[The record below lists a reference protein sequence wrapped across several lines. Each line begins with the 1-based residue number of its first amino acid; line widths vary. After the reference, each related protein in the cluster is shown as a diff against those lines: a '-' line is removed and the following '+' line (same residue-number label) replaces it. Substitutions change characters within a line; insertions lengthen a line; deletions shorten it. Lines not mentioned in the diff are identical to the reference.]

1 MLVVLEMQ
9 LLKKLK
15 TILLSRKTYLI
26 IICFLFLYV
35 FIFTKIIKYTSVYDG
50 SENRITGIVTNY
62 RIKSNKLTIE
72 IKAKEK
78 IIANYYYEDELP
90 KTRSLIGSK
99 ITIIGKM
106 NKPNNNT
113 IPNTFNY
120 KKYLNNKRIYYT
132 FTIKN
137 YSYEKS
143 KNIFYVIKN
152 KMYERINTPNKVN
165 EYLNLFILG
174 NKSYIDSDNYNM
186 YLNNGVV
193 HLFAISGMHV
203 GVFIFILD
211 KIIRWRKK
219 KLFIT
224 SLLWLYAFI
233 VSFPISILRS
243 IVFYT
248 ITYLFELLDIKLSSL
263 KILFFTFLILLLIN
277 PFNIYDVGFQ
287 YSFITVFSIF
297 YYTNKLNGNYF
308 IKLLKISIIT
318 FLYTLPI
325 TVNLN
330 YEINLLSIFNNLL
343 FIPLVSFI
351 IYPLSLITYLIPSF
365 SYLYKIGIIVMEF
378 LNYIIFKID
387 IFKIIIPKLSLLAI
401 FIYYFFLLFINNK
414 KKYIGIFILLI
425 SLKIITKLDS
435 NFYVYYLDVS
445 QGDSSLLMSP
455 YQKDVTMIDTGGL
468 SNNSFYVSD
477 NYIKF
482 FKSIGITK
490 IDNILITHGDYD
502 HMGDVFNLVNKF
514 KIEKVILNCGEYNEL
529 EKELI
534 KVLDKKKIK
543 YYSCIKELNIDKN
556 KLHYLQTKEYDNE
569 NDNSSVIYT
578 ELSNYK
584 FLFMGDAGVE
594 VEENLLEK
602 YNLQNIDVLKVGHH
616 GSRTS
621 SSEFFIDKINPK
633 YSIISV
639 GKNNR
644 YRHPNKEVLDN
655 LDNSKIY
662 RTDIDGSIMFKIKN
676 NKLQIETCSQ

>member
-1 MLVVLEMQ
+1 M
-9 LLKKLK
+9 KKLK

-35 FIFTKIIKYTSVYDG
+35 FIFSKIIKYTSVYDG

-62 RIKSNKLTIE
+62 RLKSNKLTIE

-90 KTRSLIGSK
+90 KTKSLIGSK

-120 KKYLNNKRIYYT
+120 KKYLYNKKIYYT
-132 FTIKN
+132 FTIKD
-137 YSYEKS
+137 YSYKKS

-263 KILFFTFLILLLIN
+263 KILFFTFLMLLLIN

-445 QGDSSLLMSP
+445 QGDSSLLISP

-468 SNNSFYVSD
+468 SNNRFYISD

-490 IDNILITHGDYD
+490 IDNLLITHGDYD
-502 HMGDVFNLVNKF
+502 HMGEAINLIENF
-514 KIEKVILNCGEYNEL
+514 KVDKVIFNCGEFNGL
-529 EKELI
+529 EQDLI
-534 KVLDKKKIK
+534 KVLGKKKIPH
-543 YYSCIKELNIDKN
+543 YSCIKELNIDNN
-556 KLHYLQTKEYDNE
+556 KLYFLNTNDYDNE

-578 ELSNYK
+578 ELNNYK

-594 VEENLLEK
+594 VEEDLIEQ
-602 YNLQNIDVLKVGHH
+602 YNLKDIDVLKVGHH
-616 GSRTS
+616 GSKTS
-621 SSEFFIDKINPK
+621 SSKNFINEIKPK

-644 YRHPNKEVLDN
+644 YGHPNKEVLNN
-655 LDNSKIY
+655 LEDAKIY
-662 RTDIDGSIMFKIKN
+662 RTDQVGSIMFKIKN
-676 NKLQIETCSQ
+676 NKLEIETCVP

>member
-1 MLVVLEMQ
+1 MQ
-9 LLKKLK
+9 PLKKLK

-62 RIKSNKLTIE
+62 KLKSNKLIIE

-106 NKPNNNT
+106 KKPNNNT

-132 FTIKN
+132 FTIKD

-248 ITYLFELLDIKLSSL
+248 ITYLLELLDIKLSSL
-263 KILFFTFLILLLIN
+263 KILFFTFLMLLLIN

-468 SNNSFYVSD
+468 SNNRFYISD

-490 IDNILITHGDYD
+490 IDNLLITHGDYD
-502 HMGDVFNLVNKF
+502 HMGEAINLVNNF
-514 KIEKVILNCGEYNEL
+514 KVEKVIFNCGEYNDL

-556 KLHYLQTKEYDNE
+556 KLHFLQTKKYDNE

-621 SSEFFIDKINPK
+621 SSELFIDKINPK

-639 GKNNR
+639 GKNNI

>member
-62 RIKSNKLTIE
+62 KLKSNKLTIE

-106 NKPNNNT
+106 KKPNNNT

-120 KKYLNNKRIYYT
+120 KKYLYNKKIYYT
-132 FTIKN
+132 FTIKD

-233 VSFPISILRS
+233 VSFPISILRA

-263 KILFFTFLILLLIN
+263 KILFFTFLMLLLIN
-277 PFNIYDVGFQ
+277 PFNIYDIGFQ

-308 IKLLKISIIT
+308 IKLLKISIIS

-330 YEINLLSIFNNLL
+330 YEINILSIFNNLL

-445 QGDSSLLMSP
+445 QGDSSLLISP

-468 SNNSFYVSD
+468 SNNRFYISD

-490 IDNILITHGDYD
+490 IDNLLITHGDYD
-502 HMGDVFNLVNKF
+502 HMGEAINLVNNF
-514 KIEKVILNCGEYNEL
+514 KVEKVIFNCGEYNDL

-534 KVLDKKKIK
+534 KVLVKKKIK

-556 KLHYLQTKEYDNE
+556 KLHFLQTNEYDNE

-621 SSEFFIDKINPK
+621 SSELFIDKINPK

-676 NKLQIETCSQ
+676 NKLQIATCSQ

>member
-1 MLVVLEMQ
+1 MQ
-9 LLKKLK
+9 PLKKLK

-26 IICFLFLYV
+26 IICFLFLY
-35 FIFTKIIKYTSVYDG
+35 FIIFTKIIKYTSVYDG

-62 RIKSNKLTIE
+62 RLKSNILTIE

-106 NKPNNNT
+106 KKPNNNT

-120 KKYLNNKRIYYT
+120 KKYLYNKKIYYT
-132 FTIKN
+132 FTIKD

-233 VSFPISILRS
+233 VSFPISILRA

-248 ITYLFELLDIKLSSL
+248 ITYLLELLDIKLSSL
-263 KILFFTFLILLLIN
+263 KILFFTFLMLLLIN

-387 IFKIIIPKLSLLAI
+387 IFKIEVSQRV
-401 FIYYFFLLFINNK
+401 FDLFIRQ
-414 KKYIGIFILLI
+414 L
-425 SLKIITKLDS
+425 
-435 NFYVYYLDVS
+435 
-445 QGDSSLLMSP
+445 
-455 YQKDVTMIDTGGL
+455 
-468 SNNSFYVSD
+468 
-477 NYIKF
+477 
-482 FKSIGITK
+482 
-490 IDNILITHGDYD
+490 
-502 HMGDVFNLVNKF
+502 
-514 KIEKVILNCGEYNEL
+514 
-529 EKELI
+529 
-534 KVLDKKKIK
+534 
-543 YYSCIKELNIDKN
+543 
-556 KLHYLQTKEYDNE
+556 
-569 NDNSSVIYT
+569 
-578 ELSNYK
+578 
-584 FLFMGDAGVE
+584 
-594 VEENLLEK
+594 
-602 YNLQNIDVLKVGHH
+602 
-616 GSRTS
+616 
-621 SSEFFIDKINPK
+621 
-633 YSIISV
+633 
-639 GKNNR
+639 
-644 YRHPNKEVLDN
+644 
-655 LDNSKIY
+655 
-662 RTDIDGSIMFKIKN
+662 
-676 NKLQIETCSQ
+676 